1 MFVDGAFY
9 GATAQNLAEGYGN
22 IWQLS
27 PTQNP
32 IARPFF
38 GHPPLVIWLLSVL
51 MTCTN
56 NAFWTERLFSIFCLL
71 LLIWGII
78 RLWKITNPASTPA
91 SSWLIGLLWLM
102 IPINLWA
109 YSQLMLENLLTAA
122 VIWSISFGIK
132 ASLHPFK
139 WFKYSLLASFWLII
153 GTLCKGPVGLFPLV
167 IFGSYWLVFRSISFF
182 QMLRNS
188 LVLVS
193 CLVGF
198 YVLLYLGSVDA
209 AHYFSTYFS
218 GQLKGSLSGSN
229 NINPNRFYVL
239 EVLLIEAVAWWILA
253 LLYLVVRK
261 KPITTSPWFWFF
273 ILLGL
278 SASLPILISPKQ
290 MKFYLIPAFACLA
303 IAMAH
308 LFFPIIQHWI
318 SLRKT
323 PPTKVSYFV
332 FHGLLLASFLL
343 SISRYNGYARDKEKI
358 QEIEKLITTIPPQS
372 KVIMQSNKVD
382 YIAEFY
388 FVRLGYILVNN
399 YEWQPNWEAERANPT
414 PYLLIEKDYHSRF
427 EPYYLPDTSS
437 NKQLRIW
444 NLYRPQKQ

>member
-9 GATAQNLAEGYGN
+9 GATAQNLAEGYGH

-56 NAFWTERLFSIFCLL
+56 NAFWAERLFSIFCLL
-71 LLIWGII
+71 LLSWGII
-78 RLWKITNPASTPA
+78 RLWKITNPSSTTA
-91 SSWLIGLLWLM
+91 SSWLVGLFWLM

-109 YSQLMLENLLTAA
+109 YSQLMLENLLTVA
-122 VIWSISFGIK
+122 VIWSIYFGIK
-132 ASLHPFK
+132 TSLHPPK
-139 WFKYSLLASFWLII
+139 WFKYSLFSGLWLII

-167 IFGSYWLVFRSISFF
+167 IFGSYWLVFRSISFI
-182 QMLRNS
+182 QVLRNS
-188 LVLVS
+188 LVILS

-198 YVLLYLGSVDA
+198 YALLYLGSTDA
-209 AHYFSTYFS
+209 AHYFSTYFG

-239 EVLLIEAVAWWILA
+239 EVLLIEAIAWWVLT
-253 LLYLVVRK
+253 LLYLVLRK
-261 KPITTSPWFWFF
+261 KMLATSPWFWFF

-308 LFFPIIQHWI
+308 LFFPVVQYWI
-318 SLRKT
+318 SQRKN
-323 PPTKVSYFV
+323 PPAKSFYFV
-332 FHGLLLASFLL
+332 LHGLLLVSLLL
-343 SISRYNGYARDKEKI
+343 SISRYNSYSRDSAKI
-358 QEIEKLITTIPPQS
+358 QEIEKLVAIIPPHS
-372 KVIMQSNKVD
+372 KVIMQSQKVD

-388 FVRLGYILVNN
+388 FIRLGNILVNDH
-399 YEWQPNWEAERANPT
+399 EWQADWQTERATPT
-414 PYLLIEKDYHSRF
+414 PYLLIEKNYPSKF
-427 EPYYLPDTSS
+427 ETYYLPQSKI
-437 NKQLRIW
+437 NKQLKIW
-444 NLYRPQKQ
+444 NLYRPKKQ